1 MRHQVIQL
9 VFSGLRLETEM
20 KYLYSEK
27 QNGFYVREI
36 HGDAIPLDAVAVS
49 NERREEILRGI
60 PAPEESEEQ
69 LLGRAKAELRTM
81 RAPMLDALTG
91 IAGRA
96 TRAGND
102 ALASEADALAE
113 QLLDITDDAALNA
126 ATTYEDMQ
134 AAGVAAYK
142 RMAASSSPELAS
154 VFREITGA

>member
-1 MRHQVIQL
+1 MKKYARVIYGVVVETFETAGDIADYFPPEFGFIECDASVQQGWL
-9 VFSGLRLETEM
+9 ASGGEYEPPQ
-20 KYLYSEK
+20 KPSEPTP
-27 QNGFYVREI
+27 QDFL
-36 HGDAIPLDAVAVS
+36 AI
-49 NERREEILRGI
+49 
-60 PAPEESEEQ
+60 
-69 LLGRAKAELRTM
+69 AKDSLRTM
-81 RAPMLDALTG
+81 RSPMLDALTG

-96 TRAGND
+96 ARAGND

-126 ATTYEDMQ
+126 ATTYEAMQ